1 MFQNYFCCFFFSVSV
16 LLSKML
22 VPSRQTEAEAAT
34 GGCTVQI
41 IALKN
46 FANFTEKQ
54 LCWSFV
60 LIISCKPEAKG
71 KFAQTSKSIKT
82 SWTWLSAKILLLFMS
97 LLTTLIV
104 KNSHI
109 LARTFFNFL
118 KKRPTPKLKGF
129 QYQIW
134 TSVKKPGK

>member
-1 MFQNYFCCFFFSVSV
+1 MLFFFCFCSTFKNASAFKTNRSRSSHRRLYCTNNCSQKFCKFYRKAVV
-16 LLSKML
+16 LEF
-22 VPSRQTEAEAAT
+22 R
-34 GGCTVQI
+34 
-41 IALKN
+41 
-46 FANFTEKQ
+46 F
-54 LCWSFV
+54 
-60 LIISCKPEAKG
+60 IISCKPEAKG

-118 KKRPTPKLKGF
+118 KKCPTPKLKGF